1 MEIKSPGRSFL
12 PILILFVLTSLLI
25 VALKQKLAE
34 WNMDAKV
41 LLAGNGILF
50 AATIISFLLYIKA
63 LRNPNVQVFLR
74 MLYGSLLV
82 KMVFC
87 LAATLLY
94 VFLTGKAVSKF
105 AIIGCFILYL
115 LYTFTEVKILMG
127 LSKLQKNA

>member
-12 PILILFVLTSLLI
+12 PMLILFVLTSLLI

-34 WNMDAKV
+34 WNMDANV

-50 AATIISFLLYIKA
+50 VATIISFLLYIKA

-87 LAATLLY
+87 LTATLLY
-94 VFLTGKAVSKF
+94 VFLAGKAVSKF
-105 AIIGCFILYL
+105 AVIGCFVLYL

>member
-12 PILILFVLTSLLI
+12 PMLILFVLTSLLI
-25 VALKQKLAE
+25 VVLKQKLAE
-34 WNMDAKV
+34 WNMDANV

-50 AATIISFLLYIKA
+50 VATIISFLLYIKA

-87 LAATLLY
+87 LTATLLY
-94 VFLTGKAVSKF
+94 VFLAGKAVSKF
-105 AIIGCFILYL
+105 AVIGCFVLYL

>member
-12 PILILFVLTSLLI
+12 PVFVLFMLASLLI
-25 VALKQKLAE
+25 VIGKQKLAD
-34 WNMDAKV
+34 WNMDSRV
-41 LLAGNGILF
+41 LLGGNLILF
-50 AATIISFLLYIKA
+50 LATTVSFLLYIKA

-94 VFLTGKAVSKF
+94 VFLAGKAVSKF
-105 AIIGCFILYL
+105 AVIGCFGLYL
-115 LYTFTEVKILMG
+115 LYTFTEVKILMR

>member
-1 MEIKSPGRSFL
+1 M
-12 PILILFVLTSLLI
+12 LILFVLTSLLI

-34 WNMDAKV
+34 WNMDANV

-50 AATIISFLLYIKA
+50 VATIISFLLYIKA

-87 LAATLLY
+87 LTATLLY
-94 VFLTGKAVSKF
+94 VFLAGKAVSKF
-105 AIIGCFILYL
+105 AVIGCFVLYL